1 MVLTDQ
7 IVHQGGSSF
16 DQTKNIFQRQ
26 ESSISSFLTWNLFRL
41 ALLSACML
49 FAILIST
56 VYSLHRAS
64 GAPSTR
70 GGWLETKQSPLHH
83 ILLRDQTLS
92 DELKYIFTPLC
103 SRIEFS
109 TLQFED
115 DSTL

>member
-7 IVHQGGSSF
+7 IVQQGGSSF
-16 DQTKNIFQRQ
+16 DQEKNEFQGQ
-26 ESSISSFLTWNLFRL
+26 GYSVTSFLTWNLLRL
-41 ALLSACML
+41 ALISACML

-56 VYSLHRAS
+56 IYSLNRAG

-92 DELKYIFTPLC
+92 DELK
-103 SRIEFS
+103 
-109 TLQFED
+109 
-115 DSTL
+115 